1 MTRRWPVTLSKR
13 RRIGVAIVLG
23 LVIFIPVAEAEET
36 FHMMGC
42 SSGTFTMLSES
53 KPLTVHNI
61 IGKGTAWG
69 ITGNKTFDNMTW
81 QFVAVLR
88 TMDGNTIGMGY
99 YKFTTPDGDNFVLE
113 GMGDTVLEGGTWKFL
128 HGTGKWKGAT
138 GHATGKFIVRGKPVP
153 LESEQYWCRVIGTI
167 QLSK

>member
-1 MTRRWPVTLSKR
+1 MILDKR
-13 RRIGVAIVLG
+13 LRIGVAIILG

-36 FHMMGC
+36 FHIMGC
-42 SSGTFTMLSES
+42 SSGMFTTLSES
-53 KPLTVHNI
+53 KALTVHNI
-61 IGKGTAWG
+61 VGKGIAWG
-69 ITGNKTFDNMTW
+69 ITGNKAFDNMTW

-113 GMGDTVLEGGTWKFL
+113 GTGDTVLEGGTWKFL

-138 GHATGKFIVRGKPVP
+138 GHATGKFIVRGKPVT

-167 QLSK
+167 QLPK